1 MKKNVEAVRFLV
13 YDATVN
19 INKKDIFG
27 YTPLQS
33 ATEIQCN
40 QIIDMLRSPMN
51 GIENLS
57 ALKLGEKFSADLLLN
72 VMNQSNLINCKM
84 N

>member
-13 YDATVN
+13 YDAKVN
-19 INKKDIFG
+19 VNKKDIFG

-40 QIIDMLRSPMN
+40 QIIDMLRPPMN
-51 GIENLS
+51 GTENLS
-57 ALKLGEKFSADLLLN
+57 ALKLGEKFGTDLLLN